1 MTAFPSISTH
11 PPTHPNPTGTYT
23 KTWQAMQR
31 GQYTHPFPLALAPLS
46 LKWPAKEEEEQE
58 EEEEEDD
65 DIRPMLL
72 RKKRRSDHV

>member
-1 MTAFPSISTH
+1 
-11 PPTHPNPTGTYT
+11 
-23 KTWQAMQR
+23 MQR